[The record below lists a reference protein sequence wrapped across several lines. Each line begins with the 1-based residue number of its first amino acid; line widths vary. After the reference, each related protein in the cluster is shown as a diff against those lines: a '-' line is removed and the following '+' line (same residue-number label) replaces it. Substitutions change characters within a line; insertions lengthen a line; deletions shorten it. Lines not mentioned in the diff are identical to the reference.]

1 MTADTAMRAMVLA
14 AGRGERLRPLTDR
27 LPKPLVRVRG
37 AALIEH
43 HLRALADAGFEDVV
57 INTAWLAER
66 IEAALGDGAAHG
78 VRIRYSRETPGA
90 LDTGGGIR
98 NALPLLGQAPF
109 AAINADILTDYDFAR
124 LRTPLPA
131 DADARLVLVPNPP
144 HNPAGDFGLADDGRV
159 TPGPAHTFAGIGV
172 YRPELL
178 AAVPGTRFGLA
189 AVRRPAIA
197 AGRVMGEIHRGVW
210 HDVGTPEALERL
222 GGGRC
227 DG

>member
-1 MTADTAMRAMVLA
+1 MSGGTAMRAMVLA

-43 HLRALADAGFEDVV
+43 HLRALADAGLEDVV

-66 IEAALGDGAAHG
+66 IEAVLGDGAAYG

-98 NALPLLGQAPF
+98 NALPLLGEAPF
-109 AAINADILTDYDFAR
+109 AAVNADILTDYDFAR

-144 HNPAGDFGLADDGRV
+144 HNPTGDFGLGGDGRV
-159 TPGPAHTFAGIGV
+159 TAEPAHTFAGIGV
-172 YRPELL
+172 YRPQLF
-178 AAVPGTRFGLA
+178 AARGESRFGLA
-189 AVRRPAIA
+189 DVLRPAIA
-197 AGRVMGEIHRGVW
+197 AGRVTGEIHRGVW
-210 HDVGTPEALERL
+210 HDVGTPEALARL
-222 GGGRC
+222 GG
-227 DG
+227 DGGDG